1 MLMGRID
8 YLPLSMKV
16 KQQLFEFC
24 QEFVN
29 GRTIRIQ
36 NEIKD
41 IQEALTSETKSSAG
55 DKHET
60 GRAMLQL
67 EREKLG
73 QQLLEVERM
82 AIILSRISI
91 SLKTNAVVLGS
102 LIKTS
107 KRDYFLAISA
117 GAYESTQNPIYCIS
131 RSTPIGKLLLGK
143 SIGDVVD
150 FNGEKIRISEIL

>member
-1 MLMGRID
+1 MN
-8 YLPLSMKV
+8 V
-16 KQQLFEFC
+16 KQQLQEFC
-24 QEFVN
+24 QEYVKD
-29 GRTIRIQ
+29 RTLRIQ
-36 NEIKD
+36 NNIND
-41 IQEALTSETKSSAG
+41 IRESLASETKSSAG

-73 QQLLEVERM
+73 QQLLEAERM

-91 SLKTNAVVLGS
+91 LIKTNAVVLGS
-102 LIKTS
+102 WVKTS

-117 GAYESTQNPIYCIS
+117 GAYEGAADPIYCIS
-131 RSTPIGKLLLGK
+131 RATPIGKLLLGK

-150 FNGEKIRISEIL
+150 FDGENIRISEIL

>member
-1 MLMGRID
+1 MSL
-8 YLPLSMKV
+8 

-24 QEFVN
+24 QQYVAD
-29 GRTIRIQ
+29 RTIRIQ
-36 NEIKD
+36 NNIKD
-41 IQEALTSETKSSAG
+41 IQESLASETKSSAG

-60 GRAMLQL
+60 SRAMLQL

-82 AIILSRISI
+82 AIILSRVSI
-91 SLKTNAVVLGS
+91 SMRTNAVLLGS
-102 LIKTS
+102 LVKTS

-117 GAYESTQNPIYCIS
+117 GAYESDSDPVYCIS
-131 RSTPIGKLLLGK
+131 RGAPIGKLLLGK

-150 FNGEKIRISEIL
+150 FDGEKIRISEIL

>member
-1 MLMGRID
+1 MKKRID
-8 YLPLSMKV
+8 YLSVSMNI
-16 KQQLFEFC
+16 KQQLLEFC
-24 QEFVN
+24 KEYVRD
-29 GRTIRIQ
+29 RTIRLQ
-36 NEIKD
+36 SNIKD

-82 AIILSRISI
+82 DIILSRISI

-102 LIKTS
+102 LVRTS
-107 KRDYFLAISA
+107 KRNYFLAISA
-117 GAYESTQNPIYCIS
+117 GEYDGVENPIYCVS
-131 RSTPIGKLLLGK
+131 RATPIGKLLLGK

-150 FNGEKIRISEIL
+150 FNGEKIRISEIV